1 MTHLIEGINPL
12 TISKIIAKSAYR
24 HGTHPLAIKLAI
36 KRYKAKHPIKHFF
49 GLGPQESF
57 FNFYVPPSVEI
68 RVGDTCVKAIKCTS
82 NDDASAL
89 AKKLNK
95 KLDNYIEL
103 LAVAKKFQ

>member
-24 HGTHPLAIKLAI
+24 HGSHPLAI

-57 FNFYVPPSVEI
+57 FDFYVPPSVEI
-68 RVGDTCVKAIKCTS
+68 RVGDKCVKAIVCSS

-95 KLDNYIEL
+95 KLDNYIDM
-103 LAVAKKFQ
+103 LAVAKKFQQ